1 MQGKGLVKITLVLL
15 IAVCALQFA
24 MFIPTNNV
32 ENAAD
37 EYAMKATGKAL
48 DEASSADFK
57 LARAKYLDSVSGIEI
72 FNIPKVKAYTYSELK
87 KQQLALGLDLK
98 GGMST
103 VLQVDLGDFLKSLA
117 GRNASN
123 ADFVKA
129 LENADKAMKS
139 SQSDFITLFADEYRK
154 IAGPDKLVRVFGRSE
169 NLGEV
174 SPTADDG
181 TITRLIRSKADETVN
196 LTFERLKQ
204 RIDKLGVAQPNVS
217 LDPNRDLILVEM
229 PGIDNPQRAR
239 QFLQASAKLEFWD
252 TYRSSDPGIM
262 AAFQEADKLSDRE
275 AAKVAVAD
283 TTVQDSVVAPV
294 EEKTSVS
301 MKDSVIYDNL
311 GNAIDTIQV
320 EDKGAAAASTAGQK
334 GKLLA
339 ALNLNGG
346 TLAPSVM
353 GLADKSRK
361 SYISNLLERSDIKAL
376 FPKNAQFM
384 WSYKPSQ
391 DENGLLTANYELY
404 LIKKQNNT
412 ELAPLDG
419 DVVTSA
425 AQTLNNLNGEVEV
438 NLRMNAA
445 GAKKWADMTTKAAND
460 GNREIAITLDGE
472 VVSAPRVNDA
482 ITGGSSSITGN
493 FSVEE
498 AVDFASILEV
508 GKLPART
515 KIIQESNVGPS
526 LGKTNITKSI
536 NSLLIG
542 FLLVILTMLAYY
554 AGSGIIS
561 IIALLLNVFLIFGT
575 LSSFG
580 TVLTLSGIAGI
591 VLTIGMAV
599 DANVIIYE
607 RVKEELEAGKSLRQA
622 ITDGYK
628 NSYSAIIDANV
639 TTILTAM
646 ILAYFGLGPVKG
658 FAVVLIIGVLSSLFT
673 AIFVTRLMIDW
684 WLDKGKDISLWTS
697 FSKNAFKSFNFDF
710 IGNRKVA
717 YIFSG
722 TLIVAG
728 LISIFTRGFDLGVDY
743 KGGFSYNIQFT
754 GSEGMTADILRD
766 GLEKT
771 FGAAPV
777 VKQVDTE
784 NTFNVTTS
792 YLVAENADDTAQK
805 VVAKLHEGIVS
816 IAGTEVSL
824 EDFSNNETGND
835 KIHLVSSAQVGP
847 TIADDLKTSSI
858 YAGILAILAVF
869 LYIFLRFSKWQYS
882 VGAIVA
888 LIHDALV
895 VLGVFSLFRG
905 ILPFSLEIDQAF
917 IAAIL
922 TVIGYSINDTVI
934 IFDRIREYFYMHVNK
949 SNDEVI
955 NDAINS
961 TISRT
966 SMTSFTTFIVV
977 LILFLFGGASIKGFA
992 FALLVGIGI
1001 GTYSSIFVAA
1011 PILHD
1016 LAANLT
1022 VKKRTPDAKKKA

>member
-1 MQGKGLVKITLVLL
+1 MQGKGFIKTILVLI
-15 IAVCALQFA
+15 IAVCLLQFA
-24 MFIPTNNV
+24 YFIPTSNV
-32 ENAAD
+32 ENDAD
-37 EYAMKATGKAL
+37 AYAQKMTGKTAE
-48 DEASSADFK
+48 EAAAMEYK
-57 LARAKYLDSVSGIEI
+57 LARAKYLDSVSGVEI
-72 FNIPKVKAYTYSELK
+72 FSIPMVKSFTYSELK

-103 VLQVDLGDFLKSLA
+103 VLQVDLADFLKSLA
-117 GRNASN
+117 GRNSN
-123 ADFVKA
+123 NAEFLKA
-129 LENADKAMKS
+129 LENADLAMRS

-154 IAGPDKLVRVFGRSE
+154 LAGPDKLVRIFGRSE
-169 NLGEV
+169 SLGEI
-174 SPTADDG
+174 PATADDG
-181 TITRLIRSKADETVN
+181 VVTRLLRAKANETVN

-239 QFLQASAKLEFWD
+239 QFLQASAKLEFWE
-252 TYRSSDPGIM
+252 TYRYNDPGISQALQ
-262 AAFQEADKLSDRE
+262 AADQASKNVVTADSM
-275 AAKVAVAD
+275 
-283 TTVQDSVVAPV
+283 SV
-294 EEKTSVS
+294 T
-301 MKDSVIYDNL
+301 MKDSLVYDNL
-311 GNAIDTIQV
+311 GNVTDTIQV
-320 EDKGAAAASTAGQK
+320 PVTKAVGSASTGA
-334 GKLLA
+334 LLTVLTA
-339 ALNLNGG
+339 NTGALS
-346 TLAPSVM
+346 PSVL
-353 GLADKSRK
+353 GIADRAQRNN
-361 SYISNLLERSDIKAL
+361 ISNILSRPDVLAL
-376 FPKNAQFM
+376 FPKNARFM

-391 DENGLLTANYELY
+391 DQNGELTNNYELY
-404 LIKKQNNT
+404 LIKTQTGT

-425 AQTLNNLNGEVEV
+425 VQTLNPVSGEVEV
-438 NLRMNAA
+438 NLRMNAQ
-445 GAKKWADMTTKAAND
+445 GAKKWAEMTTKAANE
-460 GNREIAITLDGE
+460 GNREIAIVLDGE

-482 ITGGSSSITGN
+482 ITQGSSSITGN

-526 LGKTNITKSI
+526 LGKENISKSI

-542 FLLVILTMLAYY
+542 FALVIITMLAYY
-554 AGSGIIS
+554 AGGGILS
-561 IIALLLNVFLIFGT
+561 ILSLLLNVFLIFGT

-599 DANVIIYE
+599 DANVIIFE
-607 RVKEELEAGKSLRQA
+607 RIKEELAAGKSMRQA
-622 ITDGYK
+622 VTDGYYH
-628 NSYSAIIDANV
+628 SYSAIIDANV

-658 FAVVLIIGVLSSLFT
+658 FAVVLIIGVISSLFT
-673 AIFVTRLMIDW
+673 AIFITRLLVEW
-684 WLDKGKDISLWTS
+684 RLDRGQDLSMWTS
-697 FSKNAFKSFNFDF
+697 FSKSAFKGMNVDF
-710 IGNRKVA
+710 IGKRKIA
-717 YIFSG
+717 YAISG
-722 TLIVAG
+722 VLIVAG
-728 LISIFTRGFDLGVDY
+728 LVSIATRGFDLGVDY
-743 KGGFSYNIQFT
+743 KGGYSYNIQFT
-754 GSEGMTADILRD
+754 GSEGMTADKLRD
-766 GLEKT
+766 GLEKV

-792 YLVAENADDTAQK
+792 YLIAETADDAPQR
-805 VVAKLHEGIVS
+805 VMSKLHEGVTS
-816 IAGTEVSL
+816 LSGSQVSL
-824 EDFSNNETGND
+824 EDFSNNETGAD
-835 KIHLVSSAQVGP
+835 KIHVISSAQVGP
-847 TIADDLKTSSI
+847 NIADDLKTSSV
-858 YAGILAILAVF
+858 YAGLLALLAVF

-888 LIHDALV
+888 LLHDALV
-895 VLGVFSLFRG
+895 VLGVFSLLRG
-905 ILPFSLEIDQAF
+905 LVPFSLEIDQAF

-934 IFDRIREYFYMHVNK
+934 IFDRIREYFGIQANK

-955 NDAINS
+955 NEAINS

-966 SMTSFTTFIVV
+966 SMTSFTTVIVV

-992 FALLVGIGI
+992 FALLVGITV
-1001 GTYSSIFVAA
+1001 GTYSSIFIAA

-1016 LAANLT
+1016 LASNLR
-1022 VKKRTPDAKKKA
+1022 VVRAASASKAKKAKATA